1 MLKHANK
8 IIKESLESKY
18 SNFLY
23 HFALLVFK
31 SSHVLTKIEESKNLT
46 VDIFDYLF
54 VSTYFEGGQQN
65 DQRIKISD
73 YFDFSLFF

>member
-23 HFALLVFK
+23 HFALLVHK
-31 SSHVLTKIEESKNLT
+31 SPHVGTKIEESKNLT
-46 VDIFDYLF
+46 IDIFDYLF
-54 VSTYFEGGQQN
+54 VSTYFEGGLQN
-65 DQRIKISD
+65 IR
-73 YFDFSLFF
+73 LF